1 MIDKDTAKEALF
13 RFLSLPLTTAR
24 PVLAEFA
31 ALPGA
36 LSLSVGEHCNFVY
49 VPGTREDRVL
59 LVAHADTVWDGADED
74 TAWQRVYLEGG
85 VIRGENR
92 ACGIGADDRAGCA
105 LLWLMRESGH
115 SLLILD
121 GEELGRISAEYIKE
135 AQPDLFR
142 ELNEHAYIL
151 ELDRRQHENYKVY
164 RLPVSREFLSF
175 IEEGTGYRLADNRS
189 STDIVTLC
197 HTVCGANLSVGY
209 YDEHSE
215 DERLVF
221 SEWYHTLGVL
231 SRLTAPPQRRF
242 PLTETNG

>member
-1 MIDKDTAKEALF
+1 MTNELGMSVIKYPEAL
-13 RFLSLPLTTAR
+13 ANQ
-24 PVLAEFA
+24 VDIIWI
-31 ALPGA
+31 G
-36 LSLSVGEHCNFVY
+36 GE
-49 VPGTREDRVL
+49 
-59 LVAHADTVWDGADED
+59 
-74 TAWQRVYLEGG
+74 
-85 VIRGENR
+85 
-92 ACGIGADDRAGCA
+92 
-105 LLWLMRESGH
+105 
-115 SLLILD
+115 D
-121 GEELGRISAEYIKE
+121 GEDMY
-135 AQPDLFR
+135 
-142 ELNEHAYIL
+142 
-151 ELDRRQHENYKVY
+151 
-164 RLPVSREFLSF
+164 LSF